1 MLDEKTLKV
10 LEFLNEHPDKWF
22 SLEELCENGV
32 PADWETLKWMQER
45 EMVSKQES
53 DDPVGRA
60 LGERTYIYRF
70 GAAGRVTLEEHKH
83 SVRTERRA
91 NIAIGISLLSL
102 FVSVFTSLRGKTLI
116 ATAKPDSAN
125 EIKNLSLVRVLISSS
140 FKRIK

>member
-45 EMVSKQES
+45 EMVRKQES

-102 FVSVFTSLRGKTLI
+102 FVSVFTSLRG
-116 ATAKPDSAN
+116 
-125 EIKNLSLVRVLISSS
+125 
-140 FKRIK
+140 

>member
-45 EMVSKQES
+45 EMVRKQES

-91 NIAIGISLLSL
+91 NIAIGILSL
-102 FVSVFTSLRGKTLI
+102 I
-116 ATAKPDSAN
+116 H
-125 EIKNLSLVRVLISSS
+125 I
-140 FKRIK
+140 

>member
-60 LGERTYIYRF
+60 LGERTYIYRS
-70 GAAGRVTLEEHKH
+70 E
-83 SVRTERRA
+83 ERR
-91 NIAIGISLLSL
+91 
-102 FVSVFTSLRGKTLI
+102 VGKECRSRWS
-116 ATAKPDSAN
+116 PYH
-125 EIKNLSLVRVLISSS
+125 
-140 FKRIK
+140 

>member
-70 GAAGRVTLEEHKH
+70 GAAGRVTLGNISIPFERKG
-83 SVRTERRA
+83 VRT
-91 NIAIGISLLSL
+91 LL
-102 FVSVFTSLRGKTLI
+102 
-116 ATAKPDSAN
+116 
-125 EIKNLSLVRVLISSS
+125 LVYRC
-140 FKRIK
+140 

>member
-83 SVRTERRA
+83 SVRTERLVR
-91 NIAIGISLLSL
+91 LSVYL
-102 FVSVFTSLRGKTLI
+102 VKRIKTLI